1 MRSAV
6 SNVLL
11 VEDNPGDARLIQEMI
26 DEFDPV
32 TFQLCRAD
40 RLSTGLDALARGD
53 IRVVLL
59 DLSLPDSLGID
70 TFSAMFERA
79 PQVPIIVLT
88 GTDDEVLAL
97 NAVKTGAQDY
107 LIKGQVDRHVL
118 LRAMRY
124 AMERKEAERA
134 LRESEERYALAAAG
148 ANDGLWDWNLLRGRI
163 YFSPRWKAMLGLS
176 DAEIGDSPQDWLSR
190 IHEDD
195 VATFRQQLQYH
206 QQCTSPLLET
216 EYRIRHRDGAYRWML
231 CRGIAVRDQNGI
243 PARMTGWQTDIHE
256 RKKAEEQLLH
266 DALHDALTGLPNRAL
281 LMDRLKRALD
291 YSKRAP
297 ERRFAVLFIDLDRFK
312 NVNDSMGH
320 MAGDTLL
327 VECGRRLGLCC
338 RPNDTLARL
347 GGDEFILLLE
357 DIVAEGEA
365 LQVAQRVLAEFDIP
379 FVILGHEVYM
389 AASIGVAINA
399 PHYTV
404 PEELIRDAD
413 TAMYRAKDLG
423 KDCYSVFDAPMH
435 ASAVAHL
442 QMEGRLRRAIDRE
455 AFHLQY
461 QPVIELASGE
471 IAAFEALIRWDS
483 DEQGLIP
490 PGDFIPLAEE
500 TGLIVPIGRWVL
512 SEACTQLRL
521 WQKALKGLEAMT
533 IGVNLSCRQFAHDK
547 LVAEIAATLAAAEL
561 PAHCLKLEV
570 TESVIMAD
578 ADAAAV
584 KLHQLKDMGVQLSMD
599 DFGTGYSSLSYLHR
613 FPMDTLKIDQ
623 SFIKIMDTSVQAAE
637 IVRAIMSLAAALKIG
652 VIAEGAE
659 SAAQVEMLRAMGC
672 PFVQGNFFSPPLSK
686 QAAAA
691 MLRHARRHGR
701 RGS

>member
-1 MRSAV
+1 MRSTVSAMRSAV

-461 QPVIELASGE
+461 QPVIELASG
-471 IAAFEALIRWDS
+471 
-483 DEQGLIP
+483 G
-490 PGDFIPLAEE
+490 
-500 TGLIVPIGRWVL
+500 
-512 SEACTQLRL
+512 L